1 MNDLYRIQE
10 CIRSYHK
17 ISIVDAMSSFGS
29 VPIAIADAGIDY
41 LITSANKCL
50 HGVPGVAIIFARKAH
65 LDTCQHCAVSLSLD
79 LYEQYRSMEETQ
91 GAFRFTSPTH
101 VMLALQE
108 ALTTL
113 ITNGGIPARRKRY
126 MHVQKELHDSM
137 TKYGFHTLVEP
148 DVQSCVI
155 TTYLCPKGFD
165 FTHFYNFFKAHGF
178 LLYAGKL
185 PGIDA
190 FRIGNIGEI
199 SDADILHFKKVLR
212 MYMEENR

>member
-1 MNDLYRIQE
+1 
-10 CIRSYHK
+10 
-17 ISIVDAMSSFGS
+17 
-29 VPIAIADAGIDY
+29 
-41 LITSANKCL
+41 
-50 HGVPGVAIIFARKAH
+50 
-65 LDTCQHCAVSLSLD
+65 
-79 LYEQYRSMEETQ
+79 
-91 GAFRFTSPTH
+91 
-101 VMLALQE
+101 MLALQE

-113 ITNGGIPARRKRY
+113 ITNGGIPARHERY